1 MGVTS
6 LLDEQKKHLEP
17 PSTYIP
23 IWVPVPSPA
32 EKIARAKEQVVANG
46 EKNKEESK
54 SETSGKDTDT
64 NGKKVEQVIPTLKMN
79 PSQVET
85 GLTPVMKKMNLE
97 GNDEVVD
104 RSNVKKVNV
113 ESIDVPKPKRERKK
127 SKSKSGEEG
136 EEVTKGDS
144 AKGDAIDKVDV
155 KKSAVD
161 AADKIE
167 KASVRKDVGATS
179 PKASGIGSAGS
190 PEKSKSTEKGK
201 KSPIK
206 KVLGPDGEG
215 HN

>member
-1 MGVTS
+1 MG
-6 LLDEQKKHLEP
+6 KHLEP

-46 EKNKEESK
+46 EKNKEETK

-64 NGKKVEQVIPTLKMN
+64 NGKKVDQVATLKMN

-104 RSNVKKVNV
+104 RSNVKKMSV
-113 ESIDVPKPKRERKK
+113 ESNDVSKPKRERKK
-127 SKSKSGEEG
+127 SKSKCGEEG
-136 EEVTKGDS
+136 GEV
-144 AKGDAIDKVDV
+144 AKGDVIDKVDI
-155 KKSAVD
+155 KKSAAD

-167 KASVRKDVGATS
+167 QASVRKDEGATS
-179 PKASGIGSAGS
+179 PKASGKGSAES
-190 PEKSKSTEKGK
+190 PVKSKSTEKGK

-206 KVLGPDGEG
+206 KVLGPGGEG
-215 HN
+215 HD

>member
-1 MGVTS
+1 MG
-6 LLDEQKKHLEP
+6 KHLEP

-46 EKNKEESK
+46 EKNKEETK

-64 NGKKVEQVIPTLKMN
+64 NGKKVDQVATLKMN

-104 RSNVKKVNV
+104 RSNVKKMSV
-113 ESIDVPKPKRERKK
+113 ESNDVPKPKRERKK
-127 SKSKSGEEG
+127 SKSKCGEEG
-136 EEVTKGDS
+136 EEV
-144 AKGDAIDKVDV
+144 AKGDFVKGDVIDKVDI
-155 KKSAVD
+155 KKSAAD
-161 AADKIE
+161 AAGKIE
-167 KASVRKDVGATS
+167 QASVRKDEGAAS
-179 PKASGIGSAGS
+179 PKASGKGSAGS
-190 PEKSKSTEKGK
+190 EKFKSTEKGK

-206 KVLGPDGEG
+206 KVLGPGGEG
-215 HN
+215 HD